1 MELNNDFC
9 LYYINIL
16 NDYIGKTNSKKVINS
31 IVNYT
36 TEYAEIN
43 QTPFL
48 VEDIFKTKFDELYE
62 LFSKNTYL
70 QTLIKNKE
78 IKPENI
84 CNLQPEE
91 LDPIIY
97 NHIIKKKELI
107 ELKKK
112 NNGTTDAYKCK
123 KCKNNKCSVS
133 ERQTCAGDEPATVF
147 ITCVE
152 CGYTFTI

>member
-16 NDYIGKTNSKKVINS
+16 NKYIGKTNSKKVINS

-97 NHIIKKKELI
+97 NHIIKKK
-107 ELKKK
+107 K
-112 NNGTTDAYKCK
+112 N
-123 KCKNNKCSVS
+123 
-133 ERQTCAGDEPATVF
+133 
-147 ITCVE
+147 
-152 CGYTFTI
+152 